1 MNEPTSVFRNVQT
14 LMGPVYAG
22 FPSPAEDYAEKP
34 LDLDELV
41 VSHPVSTYY
50 MRIVGDSMIGACIYP
65 NDVIV
70 VDRALTAGNN
80 RLVVARLGAHLTLKR
95 LQIVKPKRIF
105 LKSENPAYPPL
116 EVKQRDDFE
125 IWGVVTWVVHALV
138 SSRPHRDGDGRAAV

>member
-14 LMGPVYAG
+14 LMGPVHAG
-22 FPSPAEDYAEKP
+22 FPSPTQDYAEKP

-50 MRIVGDSMIGACIYP
+50 MRVVGDSMIGACIYP

-70 VDRALTAGNN
+70 VDRALTATNN
-80 RLVVARLGAHLTLKR
+80 RLVVARLGEHLTLKR

-138 SSRPHRDGDGRAAV
+138 SSRPHADGRAAV

>member
-1 MNEPTSVFRNVQT
+1 MNEQTSVFRNVQV

-22 FPSPAEDYAEKP
+22 FPSPAEEYAEKP
-34 LDLDELV
+34 LDLDDLV

-80 RLVVARLGAHLTLKR
+80 RIVVARLGEHLTLKR

-105 LKSENPAYPPL
+105 LKSENPTYPPL

-125 IWGVVTWVVHALV
+125 IWGVVTWVVHALALP
-138 SSRPHRDGDGRAAV
+138 RLRRDGEGRAAI

>member
-22 FPSPAEDYAEKP
+22 FPSPSEDYAEKP

-70 VDRALTAGNN
+70 VDRALTAANN
-80 RLVVARLGAHLTLKR
+80 RLVVARLGEHLTLKR
-95 LQIVKPKRIF
+95 LQIVKPNRIF

-116 EVKQRDDFE
+116 EVKQSDDFE

-138 SSRPHRDGDGRAAV
+138 SSRLHGDGDGRAAV

>member
-1 MNEPTSVFRNVQT
+1 MNEQTSVFRNVQT

-22 FPSPAEDYAEKP
+22 FPSPAADYAEQP

-50 MRIVGDSMIGACIYP
+50 MRVVGDSMIGACIYP

-70 VDRALTAGNN
+70 VDRALTAANN
-80 RLVVARLGAHLTLKR
+80 RLVVARLGAQLTLKR

>member
-1 MNEPTSVFRNVQT
+1 MNEQTSVFRNVQT

-50 MRIVGDSMIGACIYP
+50 MRVVGDSMIGACIYP

-70 VDRALTAGNN
+70 VDRALTAANN
-80 RLVVARLGAHLTLKR
+80 RLVVARLGEHLTLKR

-116 EVKQRDDFE
+116 EVKQSDDFE

-138 SSRPHRDGDGRAAV
+138 SSRPHGDEDGRAAV